1 MTVRPCLGTP
11 GEPCGELTK
20 RTRCPSCESKR
31 NIARGS
37 SHQRGYTRRHRDL
50 SERYRRSHPLCELR
64 YPGCEGW
71 AVDADHRVPIR
82 PSAGGKSVWSNYE
95 AACRP
100 CHARKTRE
108 DAERYP
114 LHV

>member
-1 MTVRPCLGTP
+1 MTARACLD
-11 GEPCGELTK
+11 CGQATK
-20 RTRCPSCESKR
+20 ATRCPECQSAR

-37 SHQRGYTRRHRDL
+37 SHARGYGRRHRTL
-50 SERYRRSHPLCELR
+50 ATRYLR
-64 YPGCEGW
+64 LTPFCQLGYPGC
-71 AVDADHRVPIR
+71 ARVAADADHRIPIR
-82 PSAGGKSVWSNYE
+82 PSAGGKSVWSNYQ

-114 LHV
+114 IYV

>member
-1 MTVRPCLGTP
+1 MKSCLS
-11 GEPCGELTK
+11 CGAVSK
-20 RTRCPSCESKR
+20 ATRCPDCTSAL

-37 SHQRGYTRRHRDL
+37 SHARGYGRRHRLL
-50 SERYRRSHPLCELR
+50 SEKYRRIHPFCELR
-64 YPGCEGW
+64 YPGCERL
-71 AVDADHRVPIR
+71 ALDADHKIPLR
-82 PSAGGKSVWSNYE
+82 PSAGGKSVWSNYQ

-114 LHV
+114 IHA